1 MKYIKLFED
10 FDSEKVFKDYFSRPK
25 DVNLDFDLEYIK
37 YAKKLSKVKKTDPKY
52 ALDVKAKDVM
62 MQDIISIPKG
72 TFIVLKDFKFGK
84 NILKKDSI
92 LESDGLGNLT
102 ITNLEGETKTMIAA
116 GPKRGF
122 ERFYLNFYFNTER
135 IQKKESPFNET
146 ETSLLRFI
154 LSNDNKA
161 SKEEITD
168 FLQGFSTTAEINLE
182 PRQIKIYRDALIYD
196 INKKFKASGLGNND
210 LILFPTGMRGTEK
223 GQPKEFNYKL
233 KSEYLDILNQIL

>member
-1 MKYIKLFED
+1 MKFIKLFED
-10 FDSEKVFKDYFSRPK
+10 FDSEKLFKDYFSRTK

-52 ALDVKAKDVM
+52 AIDVKAKDVM

-102 ITNLEGETKTMIAA
+102 ITNSEGETKTIIAA

-122 ERFYLNFYFNTER
+122 ERFYLNFYSNTER

-161 SKEEITD
+161 TAQEID
-168 FLQGFSTTAEINLE
+168 NILQIPESE
-182 PRQIKIYRDALIYD
+182 PRKQKIYRDAAIYD
-196 INKKFKASGLGNND
+196 INRKFKASGLGIND
-210 LILFPTGMRGTEK
+210 IILFPTGMRGTEK

-233 KSEYLDILNQIL
+233 NSEYLDTLNALLDVV